1 MNKNIIKMYANKITK
16 EDIVN
21 FAQKE
26 NVNITENETNIIL
39 NAIKN
44 DIDILL
50 SENAIIYLE
59 SYKGKISDNLYKKL
73 EDLYYK
79 YEKFTK

>member
-1 MNKNIIKMYANKITK
+1 MNKNIIKVYANKITK

-59 SYKGKISDNLYKKL
+59 SYKGKISDNHYKKL

>member
-1 MNKNIIKMYANKITK
+1 MNKNIIKMYAYKITK
-16 EDIVN
+16 DDIVN
-21 FAQKE
+21 FARKE
-26 NVNITENETNIIL
+26 NVNITENETNIIF

-44 DIDILL
+44 DIDTLL
-50 SENAIIYLE
+50 SEIAIIYLE

>member
-1 MNKNIIKMYANKITK
+1 MNKNIIKMYAYKITK
-16 EDIVN
+16 DDIVN

>member
-1 MNKNIIKMYANKITK
+1 MNKNIIKMYSYKITK
-16 EDIVN
+16 DDIVN